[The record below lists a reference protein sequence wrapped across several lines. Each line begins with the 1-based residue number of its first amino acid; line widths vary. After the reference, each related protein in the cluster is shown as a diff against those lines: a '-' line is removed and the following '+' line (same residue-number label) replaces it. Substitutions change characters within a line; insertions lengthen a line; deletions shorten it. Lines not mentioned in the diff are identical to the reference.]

1 MSKAEKTKEYI
12 IEKSAPV
19 FNRKGYNGTSL
30 SDIME
35 ATGLTKGSIY
45 GNFENKD
52 TVAVE
57 VYKYNVRTMQSRLA
71 AAMGDKETATAKL
84 KALTG
89 YYRESWKKIF
99 ERGGCP
105 LLNACTEADDNA
117 EYLKKYVQ
125 QSIKGWSNGLAV
137 IIAKG
142 QKNGEFKKSIDPL
155 EAAYAYITVLEG
167 GMMLAKIMDNEQFL
181 YAALD
186 RMDDI
191 LKYELKK

>member
-12 IEKSAPV
+12 IEKSAAV

-45 GNFENKD
+45 GNFDNKD
-52 TVAVE
+52 EVAVE
-57 VYKYNVRTMQSRLA
+57 VYKYNVRAMQTRLA

-84 KALTG
+84 KALTD
-89 YYRESWKKIF
+89 YYRGSWKKIF

-125 QSIKGWSNGLAV
+125 QSVKGWASGLAG
-137 IIAKG
+137 IITKG
-142 QKNGEFKKSIDPL
+142 QKDGEFKKNVDPL
-155 EAAYAYITVLEG
+155 NCAYAYITILEG
-167 GMMLAKIMDNEQFL
+167 GMMLAKIMNNQQFL

-186 RMDDI
+186 RMDAI
-191 LKYELKK
+191 LKHELKK